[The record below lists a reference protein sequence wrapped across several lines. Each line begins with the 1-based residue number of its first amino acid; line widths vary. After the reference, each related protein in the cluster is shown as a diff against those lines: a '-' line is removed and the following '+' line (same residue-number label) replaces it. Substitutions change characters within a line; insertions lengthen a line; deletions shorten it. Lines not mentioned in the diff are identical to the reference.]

1 VTIREVR
8 AGDDFHH
15 HAGLWRD
22 TLVEEGTLKRKQIL
36 FERTARQASAPT
48 YKADDRNADCC
59 QDGSEIRTIRGR
71 YGKVPT
77 MVTTMDPAGRLV
89 IPSEIRREAS
99 LQPGVPLEVRLRDG
113 VIEIEP
119 LPIPVKL
126 QRKRRLLVATP
137 TTAVPP
143 LRAST
148 VEQTRA
154 ELASIPARK
163 GSMPGKRRR

>member
-1 VTIREVR
+1 V
-8 AGDDFHH
+8 
-15 HAGLWRD
+15 
-22 TLVEEGTLKRKQIL
+22 
-36 FERTARQASAPT
+36 
-48 YKADDRNADCC
+48 
-59 QDGSEIRTIRGR
+59 
-71 YGKVPT
+71 
-77 MVTTMDPAGRLV
+77 
-89 IPSEIRREAS
+89 
-99 LQPGVPLEVRLRDG
+99 QPGVPLEVRLRDG